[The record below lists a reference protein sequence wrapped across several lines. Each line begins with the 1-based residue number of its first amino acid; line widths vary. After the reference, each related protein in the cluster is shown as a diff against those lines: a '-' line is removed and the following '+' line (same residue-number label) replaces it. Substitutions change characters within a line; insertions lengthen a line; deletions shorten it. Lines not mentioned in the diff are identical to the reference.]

1 MGNLTRIE
9 QESKNAVININRKMK
24 DQREID
30 WEQRRYE
37 VAKDVLPQLMKMEIP
52 SGDFIDYEM
61 KLQGK
66 KPIVKGEYSLFM
78 RACVE
83 MAIDCADLLIDR
95 LKKGGKE

>member
-1 MGNLTRIE
+1 MSGLTRIE
-9 QESKNAVININRKMK
+9 MDAMRAIEGINRKMK

-37 VAKDVLPQLMKMEIP
+37 IARDVLPQLMKMEIP

-78 RACVE
+78 RACIE

-95 LKKGGKE
+95 LKGGSK